1 MCIGVAATN
10 DNGATPPDHPRESR
24 LGTCNVT
31 NDTTSFTF
39 SAYNVYVSSTTTK
52 PCNNICFNLTI
63 FPTDD
68 KPNLGEL
75 EDLKTRGGESINI
88 LQRIS
93 TEYEKFGIR
102 ILADKTGDEVEE
114 IKDEQ
119 TVASRIKRTIAQR
132 WLKGNGKNPV
142 TWRTLVEVL
151 DSMGLREVTK
161 EIREALQ

>member
-1 MCIGVAATN
+1 MLPMTLHLLLSLLIMCKG
-10 DNGATPPDHPRESR
+10 
-24 LGTCNVT
+24 
-31 NDTTSFTF
+31 
-39 SAYNVYVSSTTTK
+39 VSSTTTK

-88 LQRIS
+88 LQRIG
-93 TEYEKFGIR
+93 TDYERFGIR
-102 ILADKTGDEVEE
+102 ILADETGDKIEE

-119 TVASRIKRTIAQR
+119 TAASKIKRAIARQ

-151 DSMGLREVTK
+151 DNMGLRELTK

>member
-1 MCIGVAATN
+1 M
-10 DNGATPPDHPRESR
+10 
-24 LGTCNVT
+24 
-31 NDTTSFTF
+31 
-39 SAYNVYVSSTTTK
+39 
-52 PCNNICFNLTI
+52 TI

-88 LQRIS
+88 LQRIG
-93 TEYEKFGIR
+93 TEYEKFGIK
-102 ILADKTGDEVEE
+102 ILVDKTGDEVEE

-119 TVASRIKRTIAQR
+119 TVANKIKRTIVRR
-132 WLKGNGKNPV
+132 WLAGKGNNPV

-151 DSMGLREVTK
+151 DSMELREVTK